1 MGPGRGAGRG
11 APSNPASTPGGGDTG
26 SAQTT
31 TTTAVVASTSTIF
44 SSFSGHIKEEYD
56 PMRPNEYE
64 QVSKGFFHG
73 EMWTKTISKGVDAV
87 IMGGCGKYVIFCV

>member
-1 MGPGRGAGRG
+1 
-11 APSNPASTPGGGDTG
+11 
-26 SAQTT
+26 
-31 TTTAVVASTSTIF
+31 
-44 SSFSGHIKEEYD
+44 
-56 PMRPNEYE
+56 MRPNEYE